1 MMENQLP
8 AGALGWRR
16 ARPLHRFAAAFRHAA
31 SHPWLIQY
39 HRLVALVVLC
49 NLWLLG
55 EGLAEGGWWWDAASR
70 LKSLSELVL
79 ANFAIAVLVRQQY
92 VINLLFWLATR
103 APTSWPLAVRW
114 QLAKVFHFGGLHSGC
129 ATVAT
134 AWFALF
140 TGTVLHHA
148 ALGLPGVSGPLVG
161 VSLTLV
167 LLLVAIVMMALPRF
181 RSRFHDRFELAHRF
195 GGWAA
200 LVLFW
205 VHAFLFVEAQ
215 RGATA
220 FAEALWASPAPWVLA
235 GICTSIALP
244 WCRLR
249 RVRVEIVKPSS
260 HAVVVRFDH
269 GETPF
274 PGSSTAISRNPLVEW
289 HSFANIPKP
298 GEEGFRLIISR
309 AGDWTGR
316 FIDETPQHVWVKGIT
331 TAGVAH
337 IETLFRKVVYVATGS
352 GIGPVL
358 PHLLAQRVPMK
369 LIWSTRS
376 PRKTYGDAL
385 VDEIVGAQPDALI
398 WDTDARGKP
407 DLVALALAALR
418 ESQAEAVICIANQ
431 KLTTEVIR
439 QMERRGIP
447 AYGAIWDS

>member
-1 MMENQLP
+1 MMDPQIP
-8 AGALGWRR
+8 AQALG
-16 ARPLHRFAAAFRHAA
+16 APLQGSPPRWSGAFRRIA

-39 HRLVALVVLC
+39 HRLVALVIVL

-55 EGLAEGGWWWDAASR
+55 TGLAEDGWWWDATHR
-70 LKSLSELVL
+70 LQSLSHLVL
-79 ANFAIAVLVRQQY
+79 ADFAVAVLVRQQY
-92 VINLLFWLATR
+92 VVNLLFWLATR

-134 AWFALF
+134 VWFALF
-140 TGTVLHHA
+140 TGTVIVHA
-148 ALGLPGVSGPLVG
+148 WRGLPGVSAPLAG
-161 VSLTLV
+161 VSV
-167 LLLVAIVMMALPRF
+167 LLVALLVGIVVMALPKIRA
-181 RSRFHDRFELAHRF
+181 RLHNQFELVHRF
-195 GGWAA
+195 GGWTA
-200 LVLFW
+200 LALFW
-205 VHAFLFVEAQ
+205 VHAFLFVDAQ
-215 RGATA
+215 RGATG
-220 FAEALWASPAPWVLA
+220 FAEALWASPAPWVLI
-235 GICTSIALP
+235 GICFSIALP
-244 WCRLR
+244 WLRLK
-249 RVRVEIVKPSS
+249 RVRVETVKPSS
-260 HAVVVRFDH
+260 HAVVVRFKH

-274 PGSSTAISRNPLVEW
+274 PGSSTAISRHPLIEW
-289 HSFANIPKP
+289 HSFANIPTP

-331 TAGVAH
+331 TAGVAN

-385 VDEIVGAQPDALI
+385 VEEILAAQPDSLI

-407 DLVALALAALR
+407 DLVRLALAALR
-418 ESQAEAVICIANQ
+418 ESGAEAVICIANQ
-431 KLTTEVIR
+431 KLTQEVIR
-439 QMERRGIP
+439 QMECRGIP